1 MNISCIQT
9 VRCCNPGNP
18 LEKTPFFP
26 PLRLDFWKEH
36 DKLLID
42 FDTQN
47 KLIEE
52 KNTLN
57 PTAAAAQPSL
67 NSIISK
73 HLSKS

>member
-1 MNISCIQT
+1 VNISCIQS
-9 VRCCNPGNP
+9 VRRRETGIPI
-18 LEKTPFFP
+18 EKNAIFL

-52 KNTLN
+52 KNTLK
-57 PTAAAAQPSL
+57 
-67 NSIISK
+67 SK
-73 HLSKS
+73 GGGCATDA

>member
-1 MNISCIQT
+1 MNIPCSQM
-9 VRCCNPGNP
+9 VRSNKKRIS
-18 LEKTPFFP
+18 LEKTPIFP
-26 PLRLDFWKEH
+26 ALCLDIWKEH

-52 KNTLN
+52 KYTQK
-57 PTAAAAQPSL
+57 PRAAAAQPL
-67 NSIISK
+67 PKSIISK